1 MLRTCIHVQNILHV
15 SIQECSAFLK
25 LLVLSHRFQ
34 QSDWSVYVAVSDYST
49 SYLMCVGSDGHTKG
63 SSQSKVCQFDHTLC
77 TDEQVLRLQVSMQ
90 DAMRMTELNGIEN
103 LVDIAL

>member
-1 MLRTCIHVQNILHV
+1 MYTRTEHFACFNFNSRVLCV
-15 SIQECSAFLK
+15 LK
-25 LLVLSHRFQ
+25 AVLVLSHQFQ
-34 QSDWSVYVAVSDYST
+34 QSDWSVYVAVSVYST
-49 SYLMCVGSDGHTKG
+49 SYLMSVGSDGHTKG
-63 SSQSKVCQFDHTLC
+63 SSQSKVCKFDHTLR